1 MLITALI
8 TLCRGDF
15 GVPSIVNL
23 LDMVKVFTF
32 AVDQGKVAV
41 HCHAGLGELKLEF
54 ILSNICLVVKT
65 SVTFV
70 TK

>member
-1 MLITALI
+1 MSVHITSSDSANI
-8 TLCRGDF
+8 IIFYRGDF

-41 HCHAGLGELKLEF
+41 HCHAGLGEL
-54 ILSNICLVVKT
+54 
-65 SVTFV
+65 
-70 TK
+70 